1 MSMPEK
7 RLLRPERVRQLPEQ
21 FSWIDR
27 SWVRRGLLQGLP
39 AETIALYF
47 FLVTVADRLG
57 LSFYSD
63 RRICEIL
70 SMDAESLRR
79 SRADLVREDLVAYS
93 YPLYQV
99 LEVPIPRALP
109 PAAVSVPRGGGMQS
123 LGQVL
128 SQMGR
133 SFDEKDTFSGGRHE
147 G

>member
-7 RLLRPERVRQLPEQ
+7 RLLRPDRVRQLPGQ

-39 AETIALYF
+39 PETIALYF

-63 RRICEIL
+63 RRICEML

-99 LEVPIPRALP
+99 LEVPIPRAVPLT
-109 PAAVSVPRGGGMQS
+109 AVPGPRGGGMQS

-133 SFDEKDTFSGGRHE
+133 SFDQKDTISGGRHE